1 MGDAAS
7 RPMVGRPTY
16 ILTVTHQSLYITV
29 MLNHPEELSIRE
41 LADTASVSVRTVRF
55 YQQEGLLDAPGVRGV
70 KSAYGES
77 DIKRLELIKAY
88 QREGYSLAGIRDR
101 LQSMGE
107 ADIAQE
113 IDRLRQGRGSAAD
126 YARSIRMAGERQAPY
141 FRTQQARPPRDRPR
155 SSSRSGETW
164 ERISL
169 TPNLELHA
177 RSPLSHRETMLVSR
191 LVELADRLIN
201 TQEGV

>member
-1 MGDAAS
+1 M
-7 RPMVGRPTY
+7 
-16 ILTVTHQSLYITV
+16 LYITV
-29 MLNHPEELSIRE
+29 MLSHPDDLSIRE

-70 KSAYGES
+70 KSAYGEA

-113 IDRLRQGRGSAAD
+113 LDRLRPGRGSAAD
-126 YARSIRMAGERQAPY
+126 YARSIRMGAERETPF
-141 FRTQQARPPRDRPR
+141 FRAERTPQRTVATPSRRSRD
-155 SSSRSGETW
+155 SW

-169 TPNLELHA
+169 TPNLELHV
-177 RSPLSHRETMLVSR
+177 RSPLSHHETKLVSR
-191 LVELADRLIN
+191 LVELADRLIKHG
-201 TQEGV
+201 EGL